1 MKLVINFLDND
12 LYINSERV
20 LSIEV
25 ENKSYF
31 YRIVNCFNSL
41 YIGDKIDE
49 INFYDEKFNEINL
62 NNKILIMYDFFNFDF
77 NSKKNISKI
86 YKLIEDNLDEK
97 SLQSFNNLYSKL
109 LKILKNE
116 LNYLDI
122 NIKLDEEYKM
132 ENILK
137 IVKLSIEK
145 KDSLMDNLF
154 LLIDLEKILKVNE
167 ILVFVNLKQ
176 YLSKDE
182 LKEFYKYIVYN
193 NLCAVFVDSQTYGI
207 ADNMENKIIIDDN
220 LNEFVL

>member
-41 YIGDKIDE
+41 YVGDKIDE

-86 YKLIEDNLDEK
+86 YKLIEDNLDER
-97 SLQSFNNLYSKL
+97 SLLPFNNLYSKL

-154 LLIDLEKILKVNE
+154 LLIDLEKILKLNE
-167 ILVFVNLKQ
+167 VLVFVNLKQ

>member
-41 YIGDKIDE
+41 YVGDKIDE

-97 SLQSFNNLYSKL
+97 SLQSFNSLYSKL

-167 ILVFVNLKQ
+167 VLVFVNLKQ

-207 ADNMENKIIIDDN
+207 ADNMETKIIIDDN
-220 LNEFVL
+220 LSEFVL

>member
-12 LYINSERV
+12 LYINSEKV

-41 YIGDKIDE
+41 YVGDKIDE

-97 SLQSFNNLYSKL
+97 SLQSFNSLYYKL

-167 ILVFVNLKQ
+167 VLVFVNLKQ

-193 NLCAVFVDSQTYGI
+193 NLCTVFVDSQTYGI

>member
-1 MKLVINFLDND
+1 M
-12 LYINSERV
+12 
-20 LSIEV
+20 
-25 ENKSYF
+25 
-31 YRIVNCFNSL
+31 FN
-41 YIGDKIDE
+41 
-49 INFYDEKFNEINL
+49 
-62 NNKILIMYDFFNFDF
+62 
-77 NSKKNISKI
+77 KI
-86 YKLIEDNLDEK
+86 YKLIEDNLDER
-97 SLQSFNNLYSKL
+97 SLLPFNNLYSKL

>member
-41 YIGDKIDE
+41 YVGDKIDE

-167 ILVFVNLKQ
+167 VLVFVNLKQ

-207 ADNMENKIIIDDN
+207 ADNMETKIIIDDN

>member
-41 YIGDKIDE
+41 YVGDKIDE

-97 SLQSFNNLYSKL
+97 SLQSFNSLYSKL

-167 ILVFVNLKQ
+167 VLVFVNLKQ

-193 NLCAVFVDSQTYGI
+193 NVCTVFVDSQTYGI

>member
-20 LSIEV
+20 LSIEI

-41 YIGDKIDE
+41 YIGDKKDD

-77 NSKKNISKI
+77 NSKKNNSRI
-86 YKLIEDNLDEK
+86 YKLIENNLDEK
-97 SLQSFNNLYSKL
+97 AQQLFNNLYSKL
-109 LKILKNE
+109 LKLLKNE

-122 NIKLDEEYKM
+122 NICLDEEYKI
-132 ENILK
+132 ENLLK

-154 LLIDLEKILKVNE
+154 LLIDIEKILKVNE
-167 ILVFVNLKQ
+167 VLVFINLKQ

-193 NLCAVFVDSQTYGI
+193 NLNAVFIDSQTYGI
-207 ADNMENKIIIDDN
+207 SNSMETKIIIDDN

>member
-137 IVKLSIEK
+137 IVKL
-145 KDSLMDNLF
+145 
-154 LLIDLEKILKVNE
+154 
-167 ILVFVNLKQ
+167 
-176 YLSKDE
+176 
-182 LKEFYKYIVYN
+182 
-193 NLCAVFVDSQTYGI
+193 
-207 ADNMENKIIIDDN
+207 
-220 LNEFVL
+220 

>member
-41 YIGDKIDE
+41 YVGDKIDE

-167 ILVFVNLKQ
+167 VLVFVNLKQ

-207 ADNMENKIIIDDN
+207 ADNMETKIIIDDN
-220 LNEFVL
+220 LSEFVL

>member
-41 YIGDKIDE
+41 YVGDKIDE

-86 YKLIEDNLDEK
+86 YKLIEDNLDER
-97 SLQSFNNLYSKL
+97 SLLPFNNLYSKL

>member
-41 YIGDKIDE
+41 YVGDKIDE

-77 NSKKNISKI
+77 NPKKNISKI
-86 YKLIEDNLDEK
+86 YKLIEDNLDER
-97 SLQSFNNLYSKL
+97 SLLPFNNLYSKL

-154 LLIDLEKILKVNE
+154 LLIDLEKILKLNE
-167 ILVFVNLKQ
+167 VLVFVNLKQ

>member
-12 LYINSERV
+12 LYINSEKV

-154 LLIDLEKILKVNE
+154 LLIDLEKILKLNE
-167 ILVFVNLKQ
+167 VLVFVNLKQ

-207 ADNMENKIIIDDN
+207 ADNMETKIIIDDN
-220 LNEFVL
+220 LSEFVL

>member
-41 YIGDKIDE
+41 YVGDKIDE

-97 SLQSFNNLYSKL
+97 SLQSFNSLYSKL

-167 ILVFVNLKQ
+167 VLVFVNLKQ

>member
-41 YIGDKIDE
+41 YVGDKIDE

-97 SLQSFNNLYSKL
+97 SLQSFNSLYSKL

-167 ILVFVNLKQ
+167 VLVFVNLKQ

-207 ADNMENKIIIDDN
+207 ADNMETKIIIDDN

>member
-41 YIGDKIDE
+41 YVGDKIDE

-62 NNKILIMYDFFNFDF
+62 NNRILIMYDFFNFDF

-167 ILVFVNLKQ
+167 VLVFVNLKQ

-207 ADNMENKIIIDDN
+207 ADNMETKIIIDDN
-220 LNEFVL
+220 LSEFVL

>member
-41 YIGDKIDE
+41 YVGDKIDE

-97 SLQSFNNLYSKL
+97 ILQSFNNLYSKL

-167 ILVFVNLKQ
+167 VLVFVNLKQ

-182 LKEFYKYIVYN
+182 LKEFYKYIVYS

-207 ADNMENKIIIDDN
+207 ADNMETKIIIDDN
-220 LNEFVL
+220 LSEFVL

>member
-41 YIGDKIDE
+41 YVGDKIDE

-220 LNEFVL
+220 LSEFVL

>member
-41 YIGDKIDE
+41 YVGDKIDE

>member
-41 YIGDKIDE
+41 YVGDKIDE

-86 YKLIEDNLDEK
+86 YKLIEDNLDER
-97 SLQSFNNLYSKL
+97 SLLPFNNLYSKL

-137 IVKLSIEK
+137 ILKLSIEK

>member
-41 YIGDKIDE
+41 YVGDKIDE

-97 SLQSFNNLYSKL
+97 SLQSFNSLYSKL

>member
-41 YIGDKIDE
+41 YVGDKIDE

-97 SLQSFNNLYSKL
+97 SLQSFNSLYYKL

-167 ILVFVNLKQ
+167 VLVFVNLKQ

>member
-20 LSIEV
+20 LSIEI

-41 YIGDKIDE
+41 YIGDKKDD

-77 NSKKNISKI
+77 NSKKNNSRI

-97 SLQSFNNLYSKL
+97 AQQLFNNLYSKL
-109 LKILKNE
+109 LKLLKNE
-116 LNYLDI
+116 LNYLDV
-122 NIKLDEEYKM
+122 NICLDEEYKI
-132 ENILK
+132 ENLLK

-154 LLIDLEKILKVNE
+154 LLIDLEKILKLNE
-167 ILVFVNLKQ
+167 VLVFINLKQ

-193 NLCAVFVDSQTYGI
+193 NLNAVFIDSQTYGI
-207 ADNMENKIIIDDN
+207 SNSMETKIIIDDN

>member
-12 LYINSERV
+12 LYINSEKV

-41 YIGDKIDE
+41 YVGDKIDE

-62 NNKILIMYDFFNFDF
+62 NNKIIIMYDFFNFDF

-86 YKLIEDNLDEK
+86 YKLIEDNLDER
-97 SLQSFNNLYSKL
+97 SLLPFNNLYSKL

-167 ILVFVNLKQ
+167 VLVFVNLKQ

-193 NLCAVFVDSQTYGI
+193 NVCTVFVDSQTYGI

>member
-41 YIGDKIDE
+41 YVGDKIDE

-167 ILVFVNLKQ
+167 VLVFVNLKQ

>member
-97 SLQSFNNLYSKL
+97 SLQSFNSLYSKL

-167 ILVFVNLKQ
+167 VLVFVNLKQ

-207 ADNMENKIIIDDN
+207 ADNMETKIIIDDN
-220 LNEFVL
+220 LSEFVL

>member
-41 YIGDKIDE
+41 YVGDKIDE

-77 NSKKNISKI
+77 NLKKNISKI